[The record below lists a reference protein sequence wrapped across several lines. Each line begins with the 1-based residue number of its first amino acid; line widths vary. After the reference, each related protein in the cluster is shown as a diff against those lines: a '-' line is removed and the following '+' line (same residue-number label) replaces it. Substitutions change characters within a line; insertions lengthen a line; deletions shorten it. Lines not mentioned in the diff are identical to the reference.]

1 MNFTV
6 INIEK
11 FILDLVEIESALRCE
26 LVACSTAVKCFL
38 TGKVEYS
45 LDSRGFNQILQLTLL
60 NHQLRFDYIIALTAT
75 VNQIFKLLRVAQH
88 IRFATRWLDRSGKLG
103 NVRIRTWLDLLAL
116 LALLFI
122 YPSMSSTSTL
132 QKITS
137 QVVTRSDVMLYETS
151 LYDTCN

>member
-1 MNFTV
+1 MSFTV

-26 LVACSTAVKCFL
+26 LVACSAAVKCFL

-88 IRFATRWLDRSGKLG
+88 IRFTTRWLDRSGKLG
-103 NVRIRTWLDLLAL
+103 NVRIRT
-116 LALLFI
+116 
-122 YPSMSSTSTL
+122 
-132 QKITS
+132 
-137 QVVTRSDVMLYETS
+137 
-151 LYDTCN
+151 

>member
-1 MNFTV
+1 M
-6 INIEK
+6 
-11 FILDLVEIESALRCE
+11 
-26 LVACSTAVKCFL
+26 VKRVYLMF
-38 TGKVEYS
+38 
-45 LDSRGFNQILQLTLL
+45 
-60 NHQLRFDYIIALTAT
+60 FD
-75 VNQIFKLLRVAQH
+75 QIFLGKAYSILSSYNVHIIRLLGKSFCHNAKMFINNKDFHGPWQFISAASGFTREYWYTSSLTFF
-88 IRFATRWLDRSGKLG
+88 FAKRH
-103 NVRIRTWLDLLAL
+103 LDLLAL